1 MNKYAKYGT
10 VIMSA
15 SVYAI
20 VDMHHPHAHIEPTN
34 DTAPVQQARLPI
46 ATTTSANA
54 SKTLLTDLL
63 FEPGRF

>member
-1 MNKYAKYGT
+1 VGT
-10 VIMSA
+10 SAAVIMSA
-15 SVYAI
+15 SVYAV
-20 VDMHHPHAHIEPTN
+20 VDLYHPHAHVEQTN
-34 DTAPVQQARLPI
+34 DSAPVRTGRLII